1 MCAQMFAL
9 LLVRLDE
16 LFSSWLPHKLCYELS
31 HLLQLCSSL
40 LTSAQLNSA
49 QNSTMLNSAHLTS
62 FQLSSPQLISE
73 GAEAEMMQKS
83 TSSISRQTYMDHYYY
98 LTLRAS
104 RVTHAAHPFIQ
115 QRVTHANYYQLK
127 K

>member
-1 MCAQMFAL
+1 MNFFHHGSHTNYAMNCHTC
-9 LLVRLDE
+9 
-16 LFSSWLPHKLCYELS
+16 FSSNH
-31 HLLQLCSSL
+31 
-40 LTSAQLNSA
+40 SAQLSSA
-49 QNSTMLNSAHLTS
+49 QLTYLGSTQLISSQLTS
-62 FQLSSPQLISE
+62 VHLSSPQLISE
-73 GAEAEMMQKS
+73 GAEVEMMQKS
-83 TSSISRQTYMDHYYY
+83 TSSISRQTYMDHYYYY

>member
-1 MCAQMFAL
+1 MYFFHHGSHTNYAMNCHTCFNYAHL
-9 LLVRLDE
+9 
-16 LFSSWLPHKLCYELS
+16 SSTQTS
-31 HLLQLCSSL
+31 STQLN
-40 LTSAQLNSA
+40 SAQLNSA
-49 QNSTMLNSAHLTS
+49 QLSSTLLNSAHLTS
-62 FQLSSPQLISE
+62 VQLSSPQLISE